1 VSMVDWASGQVYAG
15 RKLAVMPRRRR
26 EKKSENARRQ
36 ARPERGLARGR
47 HGRGIRS
54 SVAGPYLPM
63 LTGRVVRFE
72 NHVADAMN
80 YLRAANPERLANVQV
95 DIANVPKTLQHSDG
109 MDRWHVE
116 APNRIILYRVA
127 IDRLARLHCEDPVHY
142 RMLVERCV
150 LQAVAE
156 LLGSDPWDIA
166 PERFGD
172 E

>member
-1 VSMVDWASGQVYAG
+1 
-15 RKLAVMPRRRR
+15 
-26 EKKSENARRQ
+26 
-36 ARPERGLARGR
+36 
-47 HGRGIRS
+47 
-54 SVAGPYLPM
+54 M

-95 DIANVPKTLQHSDG
+95 DIANVPKTLQHADG

-172 E
+172 GDGRLARLAVDGDDLGERVARIARDGRELPVARVGELDRDSVRPFEPVLA